1 MEEMSSSFLL
11 EKWSLRIK
19 RAQLAHR
26 FAAKGYAHLH
36 LWLGVPAIGLSALVA
51 TSVFASLENQ
61 LGAYGWI
68 ITGMLSV
75 AATILV
81 ALQTFLRFEELS
93 SKHQAADARYGAIR
107 QNIEQLQAFSN
118 KEEGSLINECDRI
131 RLELED
137 LMKEVPMVP
146 ERYWQQARAVLDRGK

>member
-1 MEEMSSSFLL
+1 MEEMSSSALL

-51 TSVFASLENQ
+51 TSVFASLQ
-61 LGAYGWI
+61 DKLGAYGWI

-75 AATILV
+75 GATILV

-107 QNIEQLQAFSN
+107 QNIEQLQAFS
-118 KEEGSLINECDRI
+118 EEDQASMANACDRI
-131 RLELED
+131 RLAMEN
-137 LMKEVPMVP
+137 LMEEIPMVP
-146 ERYWQQARAVLDRGK
+146 ERYWQQARAVLDHDK